1 MGILIIIGWIL
12 LVIIGFLVLLY
23 LITLFLSWQDDILP
37 KGMNAHIE
45 SRVYFS
51 YELCEIVGKKN
62 RGEITEKEKKIA
74 LKEAY
79 FKDKV
84 LIDLYERIA
93 PYPRFHTESEFDTPT
108 PEIAYW
114 SQEFIDNIETLNNET
129 PRPGFIAIWYDKNL
143 RKYF

>member
-1 MGILIIIGWIL
+1 MGI
-12 LVIIGFLVLLY
+12 LVIIGWVFLILIGLIVLLY
-23 LITLFLSWQDDILP
+23 LIALYLSWQDDILP

-51 YELCEIVGKKN
+51 YEMCEIVGKKN
-62 RGEITEKEKKIA
+62 RGEITEKQKKAA

-79 FKDKV
+79 FKDKI
-84 LIDLYERIA
+84 LIDIYERIA
-93 PYPRFHTESEFDTPT
+93 PYPRIRTESEFDTPT
-108 PEIAYW
+108 PVIASW
-114 SQEFIDNIETLNNET
+114 SQEFVDNIVTINNQT